1 MAVNIS
7 EVELGF
13 ARGVIAFNHG
23 TAPE

>member
-1 MAVNIS
+1 MDVNIS

-13 ARGVIAFNHG
+13 ERGVIAFNHG